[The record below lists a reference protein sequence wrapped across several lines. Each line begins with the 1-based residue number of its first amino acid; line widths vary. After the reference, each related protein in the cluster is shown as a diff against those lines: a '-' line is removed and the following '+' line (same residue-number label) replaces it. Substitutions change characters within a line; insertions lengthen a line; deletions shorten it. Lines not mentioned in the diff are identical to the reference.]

1 MSEEKPKEAT
11 EAPPAG
17 EENPAPATD
26 DAQPPAEA
34 PPATE
39 APAEAA
45 PAEEAK
51 AAEEAPAEE
60 A

>member
-17 EENPAPATD
+17 DDIPAPATD
-26 DAQPPAEA
+26 DAPPAEA

-51 AAEEAPAEE
+51 AAEEAPAAE